1 MASALGSRA
10 RTVII
15 GAGIV
20 GCSTAYH
27 LAQRGMTDVLVIEQG
42 PLFATG
48 GSSSHA
54 PGLVFQTS
62 GSQTMTQL
70 ASYTVELFNSLS
82 VDDRPCFH
90 QVGGIEVATTRA
102 RWDDLHR
109 KLGLATAWGVHG
121 TLLTPAEVREKI
133 PQVNPDHIYG
143 GLHVPTDGIA
153 KPVRAAE
160 AMSHEAE
167 RLGVRFAAHTEVT
180 GFDVSDGKVHAVHT
194 SAGTVETDSVL
205 CCAGIWG
212 PRVGQLAGVSVPVQP
227 VAHQYAVT
235 EPVPG
240 LTAGSEEVEQPIL
253 RQQDN
258 SMYFRQIHDRYGV
271 GSYRHRVIPV
281 STEEIGPTADPGEGD
296 EAPPE
301 GGGWKGMSSVHP
313 FTPEDFAEP
322 FERGRELVPDLRRT
336 QVSEGMNGVF
346 LFTSDGGPVLGPT
359 REVDNFWL
367 AEAVW
372 ITHSAGVGKAVA
384 EWMTDGVP
392 GTDLRSADV
401 RRFENFA
408 HSNSYVAE
416 RSAQTF
422 REVYDIIHPQQP
434 PEHPRPLR
442 TSPFYPRQRELG
454 AVFLEAS
461 GWERPH
467 WFESNA
473 PLTAE
478 REVVAPGEWASRYWS
493 PIVGAEHQITR
504 ERVALYDMTS
514 LCRAEVS
521 GRGALDLLQRVTT
534 NQLDRAPG
542 YVTYTLMLDSTGG
555 VRSDVT
561 VARLSEDTFQVG
573 CNGQR
578 DIAWMREHADESTT
592 VRDTTGGTCCIG
604 LWGPY
609 ARAVLQSLTDEDV
622 SHEGFRFF
630 RAKRM
635 FVREVPVTALRLSY
649 VGELGWELYTS
660 ADFGLRLW
668 DLLSAAGAEYGVIA
682 GGRGAFSNLRLEKG
696 YRAWGGDM
704 WSDHTPD
711 EAGLAFAVKP
721 DKGEFIGRDALLR
734 RRENPIRRKLCCL
747 SVDDGTVVMGSE
759 PIFSDRTA
767 RQACGF
773 TTSTGYGHS
782 IGLSLAYAWLP
793 SELSEAGTPV
803 EVAYFGQ
810 RHPATVMSDPVFDP
824 EMKRMRC

>member
-1 MASALGSRA
+1 MASVLDSSA
-10 RTVII
+10 RIVII

-27 LAQRGMTDVLVIEQG
+27 LAQRGVTDVLVVEQG

-70 ASYTVELFNSLS
+70 ARYTVERFTAAS
-82 VDDRPCFH
+82 VDGRPCFH
-90 QVGGIEVATTRA
+90 QVGGIEVATSQE
-102 RWDDLHR
+102 RWDELHR
-109 KLGLATAWGVHG
+109 KHGLATAWGLDG
-121 TLLTPAEVREKI
+121 TLLTPEEVHERI
-133 PQVNPDHIYG
+133 PQVDPSRIYG
-143 GLHVPTDGIA
+143 GFHVPTDGIA

-160 AMSHEAE
+160 SMAREAQ
-167 RLGVRFAAHTEVT
+167 RLGVRFAEHTAVT
-180 GFDVSDGKVHAVHT
+180 GFDTSDGRVNAVHT
-194 SAGTVETDSVL
+194 DRGTVTAERVL

-212 PRVGQLAGVSVPVQP
+212 PRIGEMAGVSIPVQP

-235 EPVPG
+235 EPVEG
-240 LTAGSEEVEQPIL
+240 LVAGGEEVEQPIL
-253 RQQDN
+253 RQQD
-258 SMYFRQIHDRYGV
+258 SSLYFRQIHDRYGI
-271 GSYRHRVIPV
+271 GSYQHRVIPV
-281 STEEIGPTADPGEGD
+281 SCDELAPTKAAGD
-296 EAPPE
+296 GVEAPPE

-313 FTPEDFAEP
+313 FTPEDFAKP
-322 FERGRELVPDLRRT
+322 FAEARELIPALRRT
-336 QVSEGMNGVF
+336 EVAEGMNGIF
-346 LFTSDGGPVLGPT
+346 LFTADGAPVLGPT
-359 REVDNFWL
+359 REVDNFWV

-372 ITHSAGVGKAVA
+372 ITHSAGVGLAVA
-384 EWMTDGVP
+384 EWMTEGEP
-392 GTDLRSADV
+392 SIDLRSADI

-408 HSNSYVAE
+408 HSDSYVSE

-442 TSPFYPRQRELG
+442 TSPFYPRQQELG

-467 WFESNA
+467 WFEANA
-473 PLTAE
+473 PLVDDRETAT
-478 REVVAPGEWASRYWS
+478 PGQWASRYWS
-493 PIVGAEHQITR
+493 PIIAAEHQVTR
-504 ERVALYDMTS
+504 ERVAMYDMTS

-521 GRGALDLLQRVTT
+521 GPGALELLQRLTT

-542 YVTYTLMLDSTGG
+542 YVTYTLMLDHRGG
-555 VRSDVT
+555 IRSDVT
-561 VARLSEDTFQVG
+561 VARLSENTFQVG

-578 DIAWMREHADESTT
+578 DIAWMSDHADESTT
-592 VRDTTGGTCCIG
+592 VRDITGGTCCIG

-609 ARAVLQSLTDEDV
+609 ARAVLQSLTETDV
-622 SHEGFRFF
+622 SHEQFRFF
-630 RAKRM
+630 RAKRL

-649 VGELGWELYTS
+649 VGELGWELYTT

-668 DLLSAAGAEYGVIA
+668 DLLAGAGAEYGVIA
-682 GGRGAFSNLRLEKG
+682 GGRGAFSNMRLEKG

-704 WSDHTPD
+704 WSVHTPD

-721 DKGEFIGRDALLR
+721 DKGQFIGRDALLR
-734 RRENPIRRKLCCL
+734 RREAPVRRKLCCL
-747 SVDDGTVVMGSE
+747 SIDDGTVVMGSE
-759 PIFSDRTA
+759 PVFAGSQDR
-767 RQACGF
+767 RACGF

-782 IGLSLAYAWLP
+782 LGLSLAYAWLP
-793 SELSEAGTPV
+793 SELSEAGTSV
-803 EVAYFGQ
+803 EVAYFGE

>member
-1 MASALGSRA
+1 MASMLDSSA
-10 RTVII
+10 RIVII

-27 LAQRGMTDVLVIEQG
+27 LAQRGVTDVLVVEQG

-70 ASYTVELFNSLS
+70 ARYTVERFSAAS
-82 VDDRPCFH
+82 VDGRPCFH
-90 QVGGIEVATTRA
+90 QVGGIEVATSRA
-102 RWDDLHR
+102 RWDELHR
-109 KLGLATAWGVHG
+109 KHGLATAWGLSG
-121 TLLTPAEVREKI
+121 DLLTPKEVRDRI
-133 PQVNPDHIYG
+133 PQLDPDRIYG
-143 GLHVPTDGIA
+143 GFHVPTDGIA

-160 AMSHEAE
+160 SMAREAQHM
-167 RLGVRFAAHTEVT
+167 GVRFAEHTEVT
-180 GFDVSDGKVHAVHT
+180 GFDVADGRINAVRT
-194 SAGTVETDSVL
+194 DRGTVTAERVL

-212 PRVGQLAGVSVPVQP
+212 PRIGEMAGVSIPVQP

-235 EPVPG
+235 EPVEG
-240 LTAGSEEVEQPIL
+240 LVAGSEEVEQPIL
-253 RQQDN
+253 RQQD
-258 SMYFRQIHDRYGV
+258 SSLYFRQIHDRYGI
-271 GSYRHRVIPV
+271 GSYQHRVIPV
-281 STEEIGPTADPGEGD
+281 SCDELAPTKAPGDGT

-313 FTPEDFAEP
+313 FTPEDFAKP
-322 FERGRELVPDLRRT
+322 FGEAGELIPALRHT
-336 QVSEGMNGVF
+336 EVAEGMNGIF
-346 LFTSDGGPVLGPT
+346 LFTADGAPVLGPT
-359 REVDNFWL
+359 REVDNFWV

-372 ITHSAGVGKAVA
+372 ITHSAGVGLAMA

-392 GTDLRSADV
+392 SIDLRSADV

-408 HSNSYVAE
+408 HSDSYVAE

-442 TSPFYPRQRELG
+442 TSPFYPRQLELG
-454 AVFLEAS
+454 GFFLEAS

-467 WFESNA
+467 WFDANA
-473 PLTAE
+473 SLVDD
-478 REVVAPGEWASRYWS
+478 REIATPGPWASRYWS
-493 PIVGAEHQITR
+493 PIIAAEHQVTR
-504 ERVALYDMTS
+504 ERVAMYDMTS

-521 GRGALDLLQRVTT
+521 GPGALELLQRLTT

-542 YVTYTLMLDSTGG
+542 YVTYTLMLDPTGG
-555 VRSDVT
+555 IRSDIT
-561 VARLSEDTFQVG
+561 VARLSENTFQVG

-578 DIAWMREHADESTT
+578 DIAWMRDHADESTA
-592 VRDTTGGTCCIG
+592 VRDITGGTCCIG

-609 ARAVLQSLTDEDV
+609 ARAVLQSLTETDV
-622 SHEGFRFF
+622 SHEQFRFF
-630 RAKRM
+630 RAKQL

-649 VGELGWELYTS
+649 VGELGWELYTT

-668 DLLSAAGAEYGVIA
+668 DLLAGAGAEYGVIA

-704 WSDHTPD
+704 WSVHTPD

-721 DKGEFIGRDALLR
+721 DKGQFVGRDALLR
-734 RRENPIRRKLCCL
+734 RREQPVRRKLCCL

-759 PIFSDRTA
+759 PVFAGPRDR
-767 RQACGF
+767 RACGF

-793 SELSEAGTPV
+793 SELSEAGTSV